1 MSTQT
6 IADNSYL
13 YIVER
18 PCLGARIMVT
28 SVAAILLHAISM
40 DIECWTMGTKE
51 LAARFLLTLLL
62 FVESN
67 ITMHL
72 QPLLKIMHKGVA
84 EQPGILIIITVLL
97 SLTSESEGDCSCSQ
111 QSSM

>member
-1 MSTQT
+1 
-6 IADNSYL
+6 
-13 YIVER
+13 
-18 PCLGARIMVT
+18 MVT

-84 EQPGILIIITVLL
+84 EPSIFDKVVYFQQPGILIIITVLL